1 MSESKINDGGPAFP
15 CINPKYDGNW
25 NKEPVIEGMSVRMW
39 LAGLA
44 MQGML
49 SVPGMMRDGEP
60 EGCAIRAFTFA
71 DAMLAESTKQEESK

>member
-1 MSESKINDGGPAFP
+1 
-15 CINPKYDGNW
+15 
-25 NKEPVIEGMSVRMW
+25 MW